1 VEFDL
6 NKKTIVLFE
15 KTAMRLWIQRPLH
28 VQGDAI
34 PVNSVVDKKRIIGKK
49 ISPFYLA
56 NIDFEFVS
64 QSLETIT
71 YKVQVYV
78 LKTGLW
84 SESYNRLIHCQT
96 AGLAARE
103 PGSILEQIVF
113 QNCAPRTEF
122 SVCRLE
128 LNFILSV

>member
-1 VEFDL
+1 
-6 NKKTIVLFE
+6 
-15 KTAMRLWIQRPLH
+15 
-28 VQGDAI
+28 
-34 PVNSVVDKKRIIGKK
+34 VNSEAIARARRCHPGQQRGGQEKNNRKK